1 MTEGEDRKTVEAV
14 LRGERA
20 AYAVLVDRYK
30 DRVFNLAYRMTGR
43 FSDADDLTQE
53 AFIRAYV
60 NLSRFETEK
69 SFFTWLYTISLNT
82 VRNHLKKR
90 NRDFIDNAVEW
101 AEHVAAGAGPAAS
114 DPEGDMNE
122 RQLQEL
128 LQECLLRLP
137 LDTREAVILRFYQD
151 LSFEET
157 AEILGISL
165 SAAKMRVYRGLEKL
179 KEGLSKKG

>member
-1 MTEGEDRKTVEAV
+1 MTEGDDRETVEAV

-60 NLSRFETEK
+60 NLGRFDTEK

-82 VRNHLKKR
+82 ARNHLKKR
-90 NRDFIDNAVEW
+90 SRDIIDG
-101 AEHVAAGAGPAAS
+101 AESWEDGRDTGGPGEET
-114 DPEGDMNE
+114 PESALGG
-122 RQLQEL
+122 RQEQARLQA
-128 LQECLLRLP
+128 CLLRLP

-157 AEILGISL
+157 AAVLGISE

-179 KEGLSKKG
+179 REGLSKKG